1 MIVWSICHM
10 KFKMITSHL
19 LLLFLFFHNFDFLGC
34 LREKGDE
41 RAKNGPKWQNNIV
54 SISQELCLIW
64 LWFFVHMCKMMVS
77 PAVFFIFSIFKID
90 FSGFSKF
97 INKCQKEILRCV
109 PPSSHVCHF
118 ISFQPPSS
126 PLSLCTSY
134 WWYVLILFS
143 PYLISF

>member
-10 KFKMITSHL
+10 KFKTSPAA
-19 LLLFLFFHNFDFLGC
+19 LFIFSEFWFSGLSEG
-34 LREKGDE
+34 EGGWKGKK
-41 RAKNGPKWQNNIV
+41 RPKMTKNIV

-97 INKCQKEILRCV
+97 INKCQKEILRCA

-126 PLSLCTSY
+126 ALSLCTSY

-143 PYLISF
+143 PYLISI